1 MERHEDTDDE
11 QPAGALTTQPHRAGQ
26 MARQDFSGS
35 SLSMTSSS
43 TEALVASARADTEA
57 RWIMA
62 MRNPRDMDVV
72 RQSIIAEC
80 KRPGFAEVA
89 TYSRPVGKEQNDAGE
104 WVDSFADGLSIRF
117 AEVAMRC
124 MGNMQCKAKTVYDDA
139 KIRMITVT
147 AVDYETNATWD
158 IDLTIPKT
166 VERRKLKRGQRP
178 IGERLNSY
186 GDRVFIVEANDQQVH
201 TVCAAE
207 ISKAARTAI
216 LRLVPGHLQ
225 DEAFD
230 LCRKTAAN
238 REAKDPNAAK
248 NRMIDAFAE
257 CGIKVPA
264 IVEWLGHDIDSG
276 TREEYMELSKIIS
289 AVRERELIW
298 AEVLA
303 ERIASRGAKQPAKP
317 APPTTAAQAS
327 PAPAPRQSE
336 PSVPPAEPQREARP
350 APAPRQSTGKGTAAL
365 KGALTKPAPAPKPE
379 PPVTIPRPADDDEDP
394 EAEPG
399 WMGRPE
405 VPPGTPPPPPGFEDR
420 KCAST
425 TCNATVEVEIGTP
438 PGVRCYACSQA

>member
-1 MERHEDTDDE
+1 
-11 QPAGALTTQPHRAGQ
+11 
-26 MARQDFSGS
+26 
-35 SLSMTSSS
+35 
-43 TEALVASARADTEA
+43 
-57 RWIMA
+57 
-62 MRNPRDMDVV
+62 
-72 RQSIIAEC
+72 
-80 KRPGFAEVA
+80 
-89 TYSRPVGKEQNDAGE
+89 
-104 WVDSFADGLSIRF
+104 
-117 AEVAMRC
+117 MRC
-124 MGNMQCKAKTVYDDA
+124 MGNMQCKAKTVYDDS

-166 VERRKLKRGQRP
+166 VERRRLKKGQRP
-178 IGERLNSY
+178 LGERLNSY

-317 APPTTAAQAS
+317 APATPAAQPP
-327 PAPAPRQSE
+327 PAPATRQSE
-336 PSVPPAEPQREARP
+336 PAAPPAEPQREARP
-350 APAPRQSTGKGTAAL
+350 APTPRQSTGKGTAAL
-365 KGALTKPAPAPKPE
+365 KGALTKTPPKPDPAPA
-379 PPVTIPRPADDDEDP
+379 TIPRPADDDEDP

-420 KCAST
+420 KCASP

-438 PGVRCYACSQA
+438 PGVLCYACSQA